1 MWPKHEIVTPQAANH
16 PTFVSPPPLTGMTY
30 PEALDHNYDHNGAH
44 PHYVYADTQTHS
56 PVYVSWRDSV
66 RAAWRVSHTVQKAAQ
81 TLPAGAPAGS
91 KPKFALVAAAD
102 NISYL
107 TVADGVLRGGYECFL
122 VSFRMSAPTV
132 AQMLQAQGTTHV
144 ITSRDPAMQS
154 LMEGVKEILG
164 ADKLEVLQMPLFEE
178 IYTNEDVE
186 RPAKF
191 VPDLDDTGIVLHSS
205 GKLSQ
210 PTSVHLA

>member
-1 MWPKHEIVTPQAANH
+1 
-16 PTFVSPPPLTGMTY
+16 
-30 PEALDHNYDHNGAH
+30 
-44 PHYVYADTQTHS
+44 
-56 PVYVSWRDSV
+56 
-66 RAAWRVSHTVQKAAQ
+66 
-81 TLPAGAPAGS
+81 
-91 KPKFALVAAAD
+91 
-102 NISYL
+102 
-107 TVADGVLRGGYECFL
+107 
-122 VSFRMSAPTV
+122 
-132 AQMLQAQGTTHV
+132 LQAQGTTHV